1 MGITAAM
8 FPQVVA
14 IMQRRTPRREAVA
27 VLGALGK
34 MVECP
39 HCPLGLSHDI
49 RHRWIRDVPLF
60 AGA

>member
-27 VLGALGK
+27 VLGALGE
-34 MVECP
+34 MT
-39 HCPLGLSHDI
+39 
-49 RHRWIRDVPLF
+49 RVPTLPATAF
-60 AGA
+60 S